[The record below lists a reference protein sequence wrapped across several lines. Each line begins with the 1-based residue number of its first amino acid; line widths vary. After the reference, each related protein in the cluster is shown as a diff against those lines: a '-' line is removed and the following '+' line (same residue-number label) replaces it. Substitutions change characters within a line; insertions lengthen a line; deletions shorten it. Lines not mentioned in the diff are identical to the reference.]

1 VVGVVSFFLVIDSAF
16 LGANLIKIPR
26 GGWFPLVGALILFT
40 MMTTWKRGSWLV
52 ITHEHELEQRL
63 EPLLERI
70 KTDPPVRVP
79 GTAVFLSAKSTSA
92 PAALLANMQYNGVLR
107 ERVLLTTVT
116 THEVPYL
123 PPSKRLQVKAL
134 GEGLYQVIVH
144 FGYME
149 KPDVPRALQHLT
161 LPGEVFDPAL
171 VPYFVNLT
179 RVIASKL
186 PGMAIW
192 REQLYSLMRRNAAS
206 AADFFNLPPT
216 QVFEIRTIIE
226 M

>member
-1 VVGVVSFFLVIDSAF
+1 
-16 LGANLIKIPR
+16 
-26 GGWFPLVGALILFT
+26 VGALILFAI
-40 MMTTWKRGSWLV
+40 MTTWKRGSWLV
-52 ITHEHELEQRL
+52 ITHERDLEMRLEQ
-63 EPLLERI
+63 LLERI
-70 KTDPPVRVP
+70 KTNLPLRVP
-79 GTAVFLSAKSTSA
+79 GTAVFLNARATSA
-92 PAALLANMQYNGVLR
+92 PAALLANMQYNGVLH

-123 PPSKRLQVKAL
+123 PQSKRLQVKAL

-149 KPDVPRALQHLT
+149 KPDVPRALQHLA
-161 LPGEVFDPAL
+161 LPDEVFDSAS

-179 RVIASKL
+179 RVISTKL

-216 QVFEIRTIIE
+216 HVFEIRTIIE